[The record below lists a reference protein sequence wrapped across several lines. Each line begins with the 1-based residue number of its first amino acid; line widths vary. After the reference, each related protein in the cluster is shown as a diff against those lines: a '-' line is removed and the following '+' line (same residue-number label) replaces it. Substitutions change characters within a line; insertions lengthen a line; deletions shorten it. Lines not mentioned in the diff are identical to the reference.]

1 MSNIGSHGMEKK
13 KKKRKKWFIYVSTA
27 QKAETSFVFM
37 FTAIKSRGAE
47 K

>member
-13 KKKRKKWFIYVSTA
+13 KRKNVSFMCQQHKKLRL
-27 QKAETSFVFM
+27 VFM

>member
-13 KKKRKKWFIYVSTA
+13 KEKNGSFMCQQHKKLR
-27 QKAETSFVFM
+27 
-37 FTAIKSRGAE
+37 KSRGAE